1 MPAALLTVGCFFVP
15 KGEAMQDDFGNEVH
29 PQTIQELRLR
39 MDTIQQQLDANTES
53 TRRTESNTSELIDI
67 LNSFKSAFKVLT
79 WIGRLAKPITAILSF
94 FLTVWGIIVAIK
106 MGMNPK

>member
-1 MPAALLTVGCFFVP
+1 
-15 KGEAMQDDFGNEVH
+15 MQDDFGNEVH

-67 LNSFKSAFKVLT
+67 LNSFKSAFKVLS
-79 WIGRLAKPITAILSF
+79 WIGNLAKPISAIVGLG
-94 FLTVWGIIVAIK
+94 LGIWGVVQAVK
-106 MGMNPK
+106 TGVNPK

>member
-1 MPAALLTVGCFFVP
+1 
-15 KGEAMQDDFGNEVH
+15 MQDDFGNEVH

-67 LNSFKSAFKVLT
+67 LNSFKSAFKVLS
-79 WIGRLAKPITAILSF
+79 WIGNLAKPISAIVGLG
-94 FLTVWGIIVAIK
+94 LGLWGVIQAAKTGI
-106 MGMNPK
+106 NPK